1 MSRHCGDKPLTQKQQ
16 KAAADKAREAQNERK
31 EAQRLR
37 DSAMGIER
45 IEVRFSARTLSMV
58 RFGCQVRGGL
68 QDPYGLNEYLDTLVR
83 QDYERLRCRSRR
95 WRARPV
101 SSATNPCR
109 RAVVASILAMPPV
122 GSSTVRYRCCCDWSQ
137 SNGFS
142 EMQKYLKNTKRFDR
156 AGRFPYLLF

>member
-83 QDYERLRCRSRR
+83 QDYERLKVQVKALEGQACEQCHKPLPQGCGGQYPGYANC
-95 WRARPV
+95 WFKH
-101 SSATNPCR
+101 SSL
-109 RAVVASILAMPPV
+109 S
-122 GSSTVRYRCCCDWSQ
+122 
-137 SNGFS
+137 
-142 EMQKYLKNTKRFDR
+142 
-156 AGRFPYLLF
+156 LLL